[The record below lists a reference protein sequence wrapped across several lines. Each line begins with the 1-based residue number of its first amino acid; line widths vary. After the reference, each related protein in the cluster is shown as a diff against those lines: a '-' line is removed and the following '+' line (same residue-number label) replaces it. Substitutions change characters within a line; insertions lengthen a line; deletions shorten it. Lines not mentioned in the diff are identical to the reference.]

1 MRILNVVYCSMRLSV
16 VNVVT
21 AGARLR
27 FTLDVRASSV
37 AFTAV
42 ARRLVVSIIWVHTI
56 VIQKAAQYTHARSHT
71 YVSACTMAT
80 ALEHVSAK
88 GGAPHGGP
96 SPQRSRA
103 TLLLLLLFS
112 PNPNVKLIVVH
123 NSYCCSVVT
132 VNTTN
137 TVQPLTLRCSTTDM
151 RKKSDPLV
159 ALLSHQ
165 FTYNEPKLAKR
176 E

>member
-1 MRILNVVYCSMRLSV
+1 MRILNVVYCSRRLSV

-88 GGAPHGGP
+88 GGAT
-96 SPQRSRA
+96 RRA
-103 TLLLLLLFS
+103 FPTALARH
-112 PNPNVKLIVVH
+112 PI
-123 NSYCCSVVT
+123 VT
-132 VNTTN
+132 V
-137 TVQPLTLRCSTTDM
+137 TVQP
-151 RKKSDPLV
+151 KS
-159 ALLSHQ
+159 Q
-165 FTYNEPKLAKR
+165 R
-176 E
+176 